1 MTVSDVD
8 FALVERLDRL
18 SLQMTEISE
27 ELERQRE
34 MREMIL
40 GLSELVGP
48 VMQMVTAK
56 ATELEQKGYFTFAQ
70 GGLEIADRVVTSF
83 TEEDI
88 QALGDN
94 VVLILSTVKEM
105 TQPEVMNLLSRTALE
120 VQESEDAPAGPPPS
134 TFALLRQMRDPE
146 VRRGL
151 ARALVVLRSLGSQAQ
166 PDRVGLADPSG
177 PTTPSPKE

>member
-1 MTVSDVD
+1 MTVADMD
-8 FALVERLDRL
+8 YALMNQGVVERLDRL

-34 MREMIL
+34 MREMLL
-40 GLSELVGP
+40 GLTELAGP

-56 ATELEQKGYFTFAQ
+56 ATELDEKGYFTFAQ

-83 TEEDI
+83 DEDDI
-88 QALGDN
+88 KALGDN
-94 VVLILSTVKEM
+94 VVLILNTVKEM

-151 ARALVVLRSLGSQAQ
+151 ARALIVLRSLGSQA
-166 PDRVGLADPSG
+166 PA
-177 PTTPSPKE
+177 PTAPTSPKE

>member
-1 MTVSDVD
+1 MTVADMD
-8 FALVERLDRL
+8 YALIERLDRM

-34 MREMIL
+34 MREMLL
-40 GLSELVGP
+40 GLTELAGP

-56 ATELEQKGYFTFAQ
+56 ATELEEKGYFTFAQ

-83 TEEDI
+83 DEDDI
-88 QALGDN
+88 KALGDN
-94 VVLILSTVKEM
+94 VVLILNTVKEM

-120 VQESEDAPAGPPPS
+120 VQESEDAPAAGPPPS

-151 ARALVVLRSLGSQAQ
+151 ARALIVLRSLGSQA
-166 PDRVGLADPSG
+166 
-177 PTTPSPKE
+177 PTPTSPKE

>member
-1 MTVSDVD
+1 MTAIEMDRS
-8 FALVERLDRL
+8 LVEQLDRL

-34 MREMIL
+34 MREMLL
-40 GLSELVGP
+40 GLTELAGP
-48 VMQMVTAK
+48 VMQMLTAR
-56 ATELEQKGYFTFAQ
+56 AAELEEKGYFTFAQ

-83 TEEDI
+83 SEDDV

-94 VVLILSTVKEM
+94 VVLILNTVKEM
-105 TQPEVMNLLSRTALE
+105 TQPEVMNLLSRTAVE
-120 VQESEDAPAGPPPS
+120 VQEIEDAPASPPPS

-151 ARALVVLRSLGSQAQ
+151 ARALTVLRSLGSQA
-166 PDRVGLADPSG
+166 
-177 PTTPSPKE
+177 PTPTSPKE

>member
-1 MTVSDVD
+1 MTVVD
-8 FALVERLDRL
+8 LDSTLVDRLDRL

-34 MREMIL
+34 MREMLL
-40 GLSELVGP
+40 GLTELAGP
-48 VMQMVTAK
+48 VMQMVTSK

-83 TEEDI
+83 DEDDI
-88 QALGDN
+88 RSLGDN
-94 VVLILSTVKEM
+94 VVLILNTVKEM

-120 VQESEDAPAGPPPS
+120 VQETEDAPVGPAPS
-134 TFALLRQMRDPE
+134 TLALLRQMRDPE

-151 ARALVVLRSLGSQAQ
+151 ARALVVLRSLGAKAPS
-166 PDRVGLADPSG
+166 DPAL
-177 PTTPSPKE
+177 PTTPPKE